1 MPDRTTE
8 QDGPTAARKKTHAPD
23 TTPEATPAPTV
34 DPAPATD
41 TDRYE
46 PYPGPHFFHGGRY
59 SRIIAAAGARLT
71 REGHAPE
78 GKTLGPDWTSA
89 HRAAWAS
96 FQKELRPKESGD
108 VSGIPDQ
115 VALERLQVPR
125 VTPLPKES

>member
-1 MPDRTTE
+1 MPDRTME
-8 QDGPTAARKKTHAPD
+8 QDGPTAARKKTAQTAD
-23 TTPEATPAPTV
+23 TPEATPPPAAKEDTAA
-34 DPAPATD
+34 DPG
-41 TDRYE
+41 RYE

-89 HRAAWAS
+89 HRDAWAS

-115 VALERLQVPR
+115 VAWERLQVPR
-125 VTPLPKES
+125 VTPRPKES